1 MTVLSQAGARDRADL
16 GRVARGGVLN
26 LAGAGYAGL
35 TGFGVTWLVARGLS
49 PADAG
54 LFFASTAAFTVAV
67 TVAKLGTPTGLVY
80 WPAQLRDRPHLL
92 RGMLRAALSPVA
104 VAAVVL
110 AAALWATGQL
120 GALILFLPLAALTDS
135 LLAATRG
142 FRKPRPTVLYD
153 KLLRPT
159 LQLGALGLALWL
171 APGSPGVFT
180 VAWAWAYLPVIFLA
194 WQALPALP
202 PAGPGTV
209 AGPFWRFT
217 GPRALAS
224 VAQQALQR
232 VDVILLAALVTFTQA
247 AYYAVAGRFVI
258 VGQLANQALA
268 YSVQPQLAE
277 LLAAGDRP
285 AARALYQ
292 SATGWVILLSWP
304 VYLLAAVFAPLY
316 LRLFGAEYRAAGGVV
331 VILAGAMMV
340 GSGCGMVD
348 SVLAMAGRTSW
359 NLLNVLA
366 ALGVNIGLDLL
377 LIPGHGAVGAAC
389 GLAGAVLTNNLV
401 PLAQLGWGLGL
412 HPFGRGTVLAALLAA
427 TCFGAV
433 PLGAVALL
441 GRGSLGLAA
450 ALGVGGALYGAGCW
464 RLRRPL
470 ALPTGGAARLR
481 DLLASV
487 RGLPGVPS
495 AGAAARLR
503 RLIRSLRRKV

>member
-1 MTVLSQAGARDRADL
+1 MTVLQQRTASDRADL

-35 TGFGVTWLVARGLS
+35 AGFGVTWLVARGLA

-54 LFFASTAAFTVAV
+54 RFFASTAAFTVAV

-80 WPAQLRDRPHLL
+80 WPARLRDRPHLL
-92 RGMLRAALSPVA
+92 RPMLRAALSPVA
-104 VAAVVL
+104 VAAVL
-110 AAALWATGQL
+110 IAAGLWATGRL
-120 GALILFLPLAALTDS
+120 GPLVVFLPLAALTDA

-159 LQLGALGLALWL
+159 LQLGALGLAVWL
-171 APGSPGVFT
+171 AGGSPGVFT
-180 VAWAWAYLPVIFLA
+180 VAWAWAYLPVFFLA
-194 WQALPALP
+194 WRALPTLP
-202 PAGPGTV
+202 PTGPSDPI

-217 GPRALAS
+217 APRALAS

-232 VDVILLAALVTFTQA
+232 VDVILLAALVSFTQA

-316 LRLFGAEYRAAGGVV
+316 LHLFGPQYRAAGGVV

-366 ALGVNIGLDLL
+366 ALGVNIGVDLV
-377 LIPGHGAVGAAC
+377 LIPRFGALGAAC
-389 GLAGAVLTNNLV
+389 GLAAAVLTNNLV

-412 HPFGRGTVLAALLAA
+412 HPFGRGTLWAGLLTS

-433 PLGAVALL
+433 PVGSVALFGRGLPGLAVAL
-441 GRGSLGLAA
+441 GA
-450 ALGVGGALYGAGCW
+450 GGTLYGLGCW

-470 ALPTGGAARLR
+470 ALPTGSVARLR
-481 DLLASV
+481 
-487 RGLPGVPS
+487 G
-495 AGAAARLR
+495 
-503 RLIRSLRRKV
+503 LIRSLRRKV

>member
-1 MTVLSQAGARDRADL
+1 MTVLSRPTARDRADL

-26 LAGAGYAGL
+26 LAGAAYAGL
-35 TGFGVTWLVARGLS
+35 AGFGVTWLVARGLA

-80 WPAQLRDRPHLL
+80 WPARLRDSPHLL
-92 RGMLRAALSPVA
+92 RRMLRVALSPVA
-104 VAAVVL
+104 IVSLALAVG
-110 AAALWATGQL
+110 LWATGQL
-120 GALILFLPLAALTDS
+120 GALALFLPLAALTDS

-159 LQLGALGLALWL
+159 LQLGALGAALWL
-171 APGSPGVFT
+171 ADGSPGAFT
-180 VAWAWAYLPVIFLA
+180 VAWAWAYLPMVLLA
-194 WQALPALP
+194 WRALPTLP
-202 PAGPGTV
+202 PSGPGEI

-217 GPRALAS
+217 APRALAS

-232 VDVILLAALVTFTQA
+232 VDVILLAALVSFTQA
-247 AYYAVAGRFVI
+247 AFYAVAGRFVI

-268 YSVQPQLAE
+268 YSVQPQLAA

-285 AARALYQ
+285 ATRALYQ

-304 VYLLAAVFAPLY
+304 IYLLAAVFAPLY
-316 LRLFGAEYRAAGGVV
+316 LHLFGPEYRAAGSVV

-359 NLLNVLA
+359 NLFNVLA

-377 LIPGHGAVGAAC
+377 LIPRLGAVGAAC

-412 HPFGRGTVLAALLAA
+412 HPFGRGTLIAATLSA

-433 PLGAVALL
+433 PLGTVALL
-441 GRGSLGLAA
+441 GRGVAGLAVA
-450 ALGVGGALYGAGCW
+450 VGTGGALYGLGCW
-464 RLRRPL
+464 RFRRPL
-470 ALPTGGAARLR
+470 ALPTSSLARLR
-481 DLLASV
+481 GLL
-487 RGLPGVPS
+487 RFP
-495 AGAAARLR
+495 
-503 RLIRSLRRKV
+503 RRKV